1 MHVIGSPEWFN
12 EEAKATKYIQLQKE
26 KIETYRANFLERFA
40 PDKLAE
46 MSADELLQNVFG
58 SKGPSMMQ
66 LLMFD
71 EDYRRFGSIGKYI
84 YTGVVYQ
91 TNEGKWHYREG
102 EKSQDISE
110 GEAKQKA
117 EYIRDLLLEAV
128 QIISSTNL
136 NTIHDY
142 ESLNDSLSHIFF
154 YQYAWTMKYY
164 QMLFPYYFPGM
175 YADGKNKTLDR
186 AIEILGLEQPRGN
199 KKRLIKA
206 GEVSLF
212 IRRCD
217 VNNIIFNEIYASQ
230 WGWDKPY
237 RVCPNAT
244 DNHAHRNIEVG
255 KPNTSHYN
263 IPSGEAER
271 KMKFAEQAKK
281 IEDSVDELH
290 LKGEDRE
297 AIVRVR
303 INQSEFRNQLL
314 KRYGK
319 CCLCGVSDTRFLVA
333 SHIKPW
339 VDSEPEEK
347 LDPDNGF
354 LLCPNHDKL
363 FDQGFISFEDD
374 GSIKISSELTNVD
387 KMFMNVNEQ
396 MKIELRGQNRK
407 FLDYHRKH
415 IFKCGRNL

>member
-1 MHVIGSPEWFN
+1 MYVVGSPEWFH
-12 EEAKATKYIQLQKE
+12 EEAKTAKRIQFQE
-26 KIETYRANFLERFA
+26 WIETHRAKFLERFA
-40 PDKLAE
+40 PEKLAE
-46 MSADELLQNVFG
+46 MSADDLLQNVFG
-58 SKGPSMMQ
+58 SSSTSMMQ

-71 EDYRRFGSIGKYI
+71 ENYRKFGAAGEYKYNGI
-84 YTGVVYQ
+84 VYQ
-91 TNEGKWHYREG
+91 TDDGVWTYKEGH
-102 EKSQDISE
+102 KSQPVSK

-117 EYIRDLLLEAV
+117 EYIRNLLLEAV
-128 QIISSTNL
+128 QIISNTNL

-175 YADGKNKTLDR
+175 YADGKNPDKTLKTLDR

-199 KKRLIKA
+199 GKRLIKA

-217 VNNIIFNEIYASQ
+217 VNNIIFNDIYATQ

-237 RVCPNAT
+237 KVCPNAA
-244 DNHAHRNIEVG
+244 DNYAHRNIAAG

-263 IPSGEAER
+263 IPSGESER
-271 KMKFAEQAKK
+271 KKKFAEQAKK
-281 IEDSVDELH
+281 IDDSVDELH

-297 AIVRVR
+297 AVVRVR
-303 INQSEFRNQLL
+303 TNQSEFRDRLL

-319 CCLCGVSDTRFLVA
+319 CCLCGVSDARFLVA

-374 GSIKISSELTNVD
+374 GTIKISSELTDID
-387 KMFMNVNEQ
+387 KIFMNVNEK
-396 MKIELRGQNRK
+396 MKIELKGQNRK
-407 FLDYHRKH
+407 FLEYHRKH
-415 IFKCGRNL
+415 IFKG